1 MGSNHEKKWRSKI
14 SRHTPFNG
22 KSFLVVI
29 DTDICSVTRLKI
41 LNNFFQVLVIYLF
54 GSCWCCGSE
63 SGKESCPGRIAW
75 PKTEKKIFLK
85 RKKILLKSI
94 GIILGKNYP
103 GRKVKFKTI
112 FLIDKKIFLKHFC
125 QEMEKGNKS
134 VFALNV
140 KVIGLSWYAIF
151 ESTAENNTWSE
162 FWPVIVKWNCWW
174 YGRVQSIQFFKGQ
187 SNSMQGTTNHRQL
200 GVRTVLLLSLM
211 ITRQC

>member
-1 MGSNHEKKWRSKI
+1 MSSICLAPAGAVAQSQERS
-14 SRHTPFNG
+14 PVQG
-22 KSFLVVI
+22 
-29 DTDICSVTRLKI
+29 
-41 LNNFFQVLVIYLF
+41 
-54 GSCWCCGSE
+54 E
-63 SGKESCPGRIAW
+63 SLD
-75 PKTEKKIFLK
+75 LK
-85 RKKILLKSI
+85 RKKKIY

-162 FWPVIVKWNCWW
+162 F
-174 YGRVQSIQFFKGQ
+174 
-187 SNSMQGTTNHRQL
+187 
-200 GVRTVLLLSLM
+200 
-211 ITRQC
+211 

>member
-1 MGSNHEKKWRSKI
+1 MSSICLAPAGAVAQSQERS
-14 SRHTPFNG
+14 PVQG
-22 KSFLVVI
+22 
-29 DTDICSVTRLKI
+29 
-41 LNNFFQVLVIYLF
+41 
-54 GSCWCCGSE
+54 E
-63 SGKESCPGRIAW
+63 SLD
-75 PKTEKKIFLK
+75 LK
-85 RKKILLKSI
+85 RKKNIFEKKKFLLKSI

-162 FWPVIVKWNCWW
+162 F
-174 YGRVQSIQFFKGQ
+174 
-187 SNSMQGTTNHRQL
+187 
-200 GVRTVLLLSLM
+200 
-211 ITRQC
+211 